1 MNKIRLFLLTASF
14 LISTLTFG
22 QLEKREKLTVGFM
35 CGVSAGTTPLVDKM
49 TDLIKE
55 KKYSEISS
63 LLDSKNSGE
72 LFLATLI
79 LERLNHNK
87 IYTLKEKE
95 IEKIAFWK
103 SSSILVYNCL
113 GCFSDTNLM
122 NELFENK
129 NSLGEITWL
138 NKILPIEYNYG

>member
-1 MNKIRLFLLTASF
+1 MNKNKLLLLTALF
-14 LISTLTFG
+14 LIPTLIFG
-22 QLEKREKLTVGFM
+22 QSEKREKLTVGFV

-63 LLDSKNSGE
+63 WLESKNSGE
-72 LFLATLI
+72 IFLAIIT
-79 LERLNHNK
+79 LERLNQNK
-87 IYTLKEKE
+87 NYILKDKAL
-95 IEKIAFWK
+95 EKIKFWK

-113 GCFSDTNLM
+113 GCFLDTNIM

-129 NSLGEITWL
+129 NSLEEITWL
-138 NKILPIEYNYG
+138 NKVLPIE

>member
-1 MNKIRLFLLTASF
+1 MNKNKLLLLTALF
-14 LISTLTFG
+14 LIPTLIFG
-22 QLEKREKLTVGFM
+22 QAEKREKLTVGFM

-63 LLDSKNSGE
+63 LLESKNSGE
-72 LFLATLI
+72 IFLAILT
-79 LERLNHNK
+79 LERLNQNK
-87 IYTLKEKE
+87 NYILKDKE
-95 IEKIAFWK
+95 LEKIKFWK

-129 NSLGEITWL
+129 NSLEEITWL
-138 NKILPIEYNYG
+138 NKILPIE

>member
-1 MNKIRLFLLTASF
+1 MNKNKLFLLTALF

-22 QLEKREKLTVGFM
+22 QAEKREKLTVGFM
-35 CGVSAGTTPLVDKM
+35 CGISAGTTPLVEKI

-63 LLDSKNSGE
+63 WLDSKNSGKI
-72 LFLATLI
+72 FLAILV
-79 LERLNHNK
+79 LERLNQNK
-87 IYTLKEKE
+87 VYILKDKE

-103 SSSILVYNCL
+103 TSSIPVYNCL
-113 GCFSDTNLM
+113 GCLPDMNLI

-129 NSLGEITWL
+129 NSIEEITWL
-138 NKILPIEYNYG
+138 NKILPIK